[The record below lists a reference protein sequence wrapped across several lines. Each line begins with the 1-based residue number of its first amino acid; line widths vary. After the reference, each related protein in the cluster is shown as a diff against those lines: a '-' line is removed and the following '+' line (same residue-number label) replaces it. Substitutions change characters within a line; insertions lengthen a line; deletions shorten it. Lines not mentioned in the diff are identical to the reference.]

1 MFVNI
6 IIIGVHTQLHN
17 NCHVYS
23 RVFRTRIKSVISLKG
38 TYNYHDET
46 GIVEVVVDS
55 FHNSVRDI
63 VRSAMY
69 SELVIA

>member
-38 TYNYHDET
+38 TYYNYHDET

-63 VRSAMY
+63 VWSAIQKCI
-69 SELVIA
+69 VN